1 MRFEAKYNIEGN
13 VLLAPVNGHGF
24 CWFEPKNL
32 DITLTNR
39 NNLYEKGG
47 LVFYN
52 ITETEVQYETEDLA
66 FRLEN
71 IYFGNSMNFLIKNN
85 F

>member
-13 VLLAPVNGHGF
+13 ILLAPVNGHGL

-32 DITLTNR
+32 DIILTNR
-39 NNLYEKGG
+39 NSLYEKGG

-52 ITETEVQYETEDLA
+52 ITGTEVQYEVEDLS

-71 IYFGNSMNFLIKNN
+71 IYFGKSLCIH
-85 F
+85 

>member
-1 MRFEAKYNIEGN
+1 MRFEAKYNIEGTI
-13 VLLAPVNGHGF
+13 LLAPVNGYGL

-32 DITLTNR
+32 DITLKNR
-39 NNLYEKGG
+39 NSLYEKGG

-52 ITETEVQYETEDLA
+52 ITETEVQYEVEDLS

-71 IYFGNSMNFLIKNN
+71 IYFGNLI
-85 F
+85 